1 MRARSVAAW
10 MLIAAGVAVLFVLA
24 PQRAAAQSERHAA
37 LLRLDSAINSVSG
50 RFFVRGLEKAV
61 AGGAQFVVVQLDTPG
76 GLLDT
81 TQEMVT
87 AIMESPIPVVV
98 HVTPPGSWAAS
109 AGTFILAAAHVA
121 AMSPATTVGAASPVG
136 AGGEDLPD
144 TLKSKATKFASAE
157 LRGIADQRGRNADAL
172 EKTVLESAAYTES
185 EALELGIIDLV
196 ARDLDDLLAQLDG
209 MKVALVGGQVTLDT
223 SGIEID
229 TIDPNLLERFLN
241 VVADPQIAFVL
252 LTLGG
257 VLIIVELLSPGLIIP
272 GSVGVILLALAFVG
286 AGSLPV
292 NWVGVGLILLGMGL
306 IYFEL
311 LAPGLGVFGL
321 TGGVSFVIG
330 AFLMF
335 ADFSPQGIP
344 APTIRVSLWAIA
356 GVSAV
361 LFAFVGMMFMAIRTS
376 KRTQYLSASRQL
388 VGDTGVTTTALEPRG
403 TVQVASELWTAE
415 SDDGDPI
422 PSGEN
427 IVIAE
432 IDGITLKVYRA
443 TEIQE

>member
-1 MRARSVAAW
+1 
-10 MLIAAGVAVLFVLA
+10 LI
-24 PQRAAAQSERHAA
+24 
-37 LLRLDSAINSVSG
+37 RLDSDIHPVSG
-50 RFFVRGLEKAV
+50 RFFARGLEKAA
-61 AGGAQFVVVQLDTPG
+61 AGGAHLVVVQLNTPG
-76 GLLDT
+76 GLLST

-87 AIMESPIPVVV
+87 AILESPIPVVV
-98 HVTPPGSWAAS
+98 HVAPPGSRAAS

-144 TLKSKATKFASAE
+144 TIKSKATKFAAAE
-157 LRGIADQRGRNADAL
+157 LRGIADQRGRNAEAL
-172 EKTVLESAAYTES
+172 EKTVLEAAAYTES
-185 EALELGIIDLV
+185 EALELGVIDLI
-196 ARDLDDLLAQLDG
+196 ARDLDDLLARLDG
-209 MKVALVGGQVTLDT
+209 MTVVVASGQVTLDT
-223 SGIEID
+223 SSIQIE
-229 TIDPNLLERFLN
+229 TIEPNLVERFLN
-241 VVADPQIAFVL
+241 LVADPQIAFIL

-257 VLIIVELLSPGLIIP
+257 VLIMVEVLNPGLIFP
-272 GSVGVILLALAFVG
+272 GSLGAIMLALAFLG
-286 AGSLPV
+286 AGNLPV
-292 NWVGVGLILLGMGL
+292 NWVGVGLIILGLGL

-321 TGGVSFVIG
+321 SGALSFVVG

-344 APTIRVSLWAIA
+344 APAIGVSLWAIGA
-356 GVSAV
+356 VSVV
-361 LFAFVGMMFMAIRTS
+361 LFAFVGMMFMAIRSS
-376 KRTQYLSASRQL
+376 KRTHFVSATRQL

-422 PSGEN
+422 PSGEK

-432 IDGITLKVYRA
+432 IDGNTLKVFRA
-443 TEIQE
+443 KEIQEQGE

>member
-1 MRARSVAAW
+1 
-10 MLIAAGVAVLFVLA
+10 ML
-24 PQRAAAQSERHAA
+24 
-37 LLRLDSAINSVSG
+37 
-50 RFFVRGLEKAV
+50 AV
-61 AGGAQFVVVQLDTPG
+61 A
-76 GLLDT
+76 
-81 TQEMVT
+81 
-87 AIMESPIPVVV
+87 
-98 HVTPPGSWAAS
+98 
-109 AGTFILAAAHVA
+109 
-121 AMSPATTVGAASPVG
+121 VG
-136 AGGEDLPD
+136 AG
-144 TLKSKATKFASAE
+144 
-157 LRGIADQRGRNADAL
+157 N
-172 EKTVLESAAYTES
+172 
-185 EALELGIIDLV
+185 
-196 ARDLDDLLAQLDG
+196 
-209 MKVALVGGQVTLDT
+209 
-223 SGIEID
+223 
-229 TIDPNLLERFLN
+229 
-241 VVADPQIAFVL
+241 
-252 LTLGG
+252 
-257 VLIIVELLSPGLIIP
+257 
-272 GSVGVILLALAFVG
+272 
-286 AGSLPV
+286 LPV